1 MNRAEY
7 LNQLNKYLK
16 KLPES
21 DYKNAMEYFTEYF
34 DEVGEQ
40 RVIEELGTP
49 KEAAVEILNNL
60 LGQNIEDGQ
69 DQEKGG
75 AVSGKR
81 MGFFV
86 YLPILKNE
94 SGFCGVAG
102 AFLFFWVVLLVLLGV
117 SVVGIFGAFS
127 LLWLGGKYF
136 IYGITAVSHSL
147 SGASMM
153 AGMGIFGIGVGF
165 LVLTGTVLAGR
176 LIFYGSTQLIK
187 NLILKRRGKK

>member
-69 DQEKGG
+69 SQEKGG

-81 MGFFV
+81 MGFFA
-86 YLPILKNE
+86 YLSILKNE

-102 AFLFFWVVLLVLLGV
+102 AFLLFLVVLLVLLGV

-127 LLWLGGKYF
+127 LLWMGGKYF

-147 SGASMM
+147 PGACMM
-153 AGMGIFGIGVGF
+153 AGMGIFGIGAGF
-165 LVLTGTVLAGR
+165 LVLTGAVLAGR
-176 LIFYGSTQLIK
+176 LIIYGSTQLIK
-187 NLILKRRGKK
+187 NIILKRRGKK